1 MNISGT
7 RSAAINCILSL
18 LLVMTSLANN
28 IALAQTAAVDFEIP
42 TITSSLLEEDANGS
56 IVLSVGALDNVALAD
71 VFFYYRYS
79 ENSTYREVV
88 MTPSNDGV
96 FTTVLGDAEASEIQ
110 YYVVAEDTSGNK
122 TQRGNLYFPI
132 VAAFSNS
139 GDAESS
145 QSKPKYLYYIL
156 GALALGAVAGLAGG
170 GGGASDGA
178 TINCCT
184 ITINTTPE

>member
-1 MNISGT
+1 M
-7 RSAAINCILSL
+7 LSL
-18 LLVMTSLANN
+18 LLVITSLSNN

-56 IVLSVGALDNVALAD
+56 IVLSVGAVDNVALSG
-71 VFFYYRYS
+71 VFVFYRFS
-79 ENSTYREVV
+79 ENSTYRESVL
-88 MTPSNDGV
+88 TLSSNGL

-132 VAAFSNS
+132 VAALSNS

-170 GGGASDGA
+170 GGGSEGA
-178 TINCCT
+178 TTNCCT